1 MEKIVRTRFAP
12 SPTGVLHIGSIRTAL
27 FSWLWAKKNKGQFV
41 LRIEDTDKKREVKDG
56 VKMIVD
62 TLKKFGLTMDEGPE
76 AGEEHGPYKQSE
88 RLDIYKK
95 YARKLVEQK
104 DAYHCFCTT
113 ERLEKMRK
121 DQQKAGKLSRY
132 DRKCLELSEEEV
144 KERLSGGEKSVIRLK
159 MPEDEILTWTDL
171 VMGEVKFNSKEVD
184 DTVILKSDGYPT
196 YHLAVVV
203 DDHLME
209 ISHVFRDVRWIS
221 STPKHIVLYRALG
234 WKMPFLVHL
243 PLVLGADK
251 KPLSKRH
258 GSVGAVELLEEG
270 YLPEALLNYLALV
283 GWNPKTDEELFSIEG
298 LIKKFDIKG
307 IHKSG
312 GVFDYKKLLH
322 VNGWHISQ
330 KTDEE
335 LADIFEKWVPE
346 LSKEIRLKLAPLLR
360 TRVKKLSELPDLVE
374 FLWKEKVSVGLLIS
388 KEMSEEDINK
398 MKKMIEESRKIIEKI
413 GVKRVEELK
422 KKMMELIEKEGWKVG
437 DFFMT
442 FRKAIAG
449 SKVTPPIVEC
459 LSILGKEKVLVRL
472 DRVMNKV
479 S

>member
-1 MEKIVRTRFAP
+1 MKMSVRTRFAP

-27 FSWLWAKKNKGQFV
+27 FSWLWAKKNKGRFV
-41 LRIEDTDKKREVKDG
+41 LRIEDTDKKREVEGG
-56 VKMIVD
+56 VKTITD
-62 TLKKFGLTMDEGPE
+62 GLKKFGLVADEGPE
-76 AGEEHGPYKQSE
+76 IGGKYGSYKQSE

-95 YARKLVEQK
+95 YAEKLVEQK
-104 DAYHCFCTT
+104 DAYHCFCTA

-121 DQQKAGKLSRY
+121 NQQKAGKLPRY
-132 DRKCLELSEEEV
+132 DRKCLGLLEEEV
-144 KERLSGGEKSVIRLK
+144 KKRLDQGEKSVIRLK
-159 MPEDEILTWTDL
+159 MPEDEDLRWEDL

-184 DTVILKSDGYPT
+184 DTVILKSDEYPT

-283 GWNPKTDEELFSIEG
+283 GWNPKTEEELFSIEE
-298 LIKKFDIKG
+298 LVEKFDIKG

-322 VNGWHISQ
+322 VNSWHIKQ

-335 LADIFEKWVPE
+335 LADIFEEWVPE
-346 LSKEIRLKLAPLLR
+346 LDRETRLKLAPLLR
-360 TRVKKLSELPDLVE
+360 TRVKKLSELPGLLE
-374 FLWKEKVSVGLLIS
+374 FLWKEKADVELLIS
-388 KEMSEEDINK
+388 KEMSKEDADK
-398 MKKMIEESRKIIEKI
+398 VKKMIEESRKIIEKNGVEKI
-413 GVKRVEELK
+413 GVLK
-422 KKMMELIEKEGWKVG
+422 EKMMELIEKEGWKTG
-437 DFFMT
+437 DFFMI
-442 FRKAIAG
+442 FRMAIAG

-459 LSILGKEKVLVRL
+459 LPILGKEKVLERL
-472 DRVMNKV
+472 NRVTKKV